1 MFSSD
6 AILIRV
12 LSHTNNVG
20 SLKMLMVNKVNCLS
34 KIYLYL
40 RILSIG
46 YLPNS
51 APDKL
56 MFKTIADPVTAK
68 NFSTLEKANT
78 RGNFNYYHYVRMTR
92 RNKDGRGK

>member
-1 MFSSD
+1 MFSTD
-6 AILIRV
+6 TLLIRV

-34 KIYLYL
+34 KIYLLYL

-68 NFSTLEKANT
+68 NFSTLEKVNT
-78 RGNFNYYHYVRMTR
+78 RGNFNYYVRMTR
-92 RNKDGRGK
+92 RNKDGRRK